1 MKSLFH
7 ASIGRLTLG
16 IILLFA
22 VGSANAQSGAPQA
35 SAQTNAPGQDAQT
48 DHAVVRF
55 LGPQDG
61 MLVFNV
67 SYNNPKGT
75 RFVVAIKDQDGNQLY
90 QDVFKDKSF
99 YKQFKLPRVDKDRIV
114 FEFSNGREAPVVKT
128 FAVNINS
135 RLVQEVAIKKL

>member
-22 VGSANAQSGAPQA
+22 VGSAK
-35 SAQTNAPGQDAQT
+35 AQTNAPGQNAQT

-55 LGPQDG
+55 QGAQDD
-61 MLVFNV
+61 MLVFTV
-67 SYNNPKGT
+67 SYYNPKGT

-90 QDVFKDKSF
+90 QDVFRDKSF

-114 FEFSNGREAPVVKT
+114 FEFNNGQEAPVVKT

>member
-1 MKSLFH
+1 MKSQFH

-16 IILLFA
+16 IFLLFV
-22 VGSANAQSGAPQA
+22 VGSANAQ
-35 SAQTNAPGQDAQT
+35 TNAPGPDAPS

-55 LGPQDG
+55 LGPQDD

-67 SYNNPKGT
+67 SYYNPKGS
-75 RFVVAIKDQDGNQLY
+75 RFVVSIKDQDGNQLY

-114 FEFSNGREAPVVKT
+114 FEFSNGQEAPVVKT